1 MATFSIENFGCRA
14 TAADAAALRHLLLGN
29 GLVPAH
35 EHSSADVVVLNTC
48 TVTADADSQAREAVR
63 RIHRANPAA
72 RVVVTGCYA
81 QRAPEELASIEGVFS
96 VIGHSHQAEIPAVIR
111 ELVLPAPSPPPV
123 SRATA
128 NDFIP
133 LTRLADRLDDRAVLR
148 TRSPAK
154 ILRR

>member
-14 TAADAAALRHLLLGN
+14 TAADASALRHALLGD
-29 GLVPAH
+29 GLTLAH
-35 EHSSADVVVLNTC
+35 EHSSADVIVLNTC
-48 TVTADADSQAREAVR
+48 TVTAQADSQAREAVR
-63 RIHRANPAA
+63 KIHRANPAA

-123 SRATA
+123 RRATA

-133 LTRLADRLDDRAVLR
+133 LTRLADRLDNPHRFSTPR
-148 TRSPAK
+148 P
-154 ILRR
+154 